1 MIPRLKPDLSWKEI
15 ATLFKLNHSDD
26 TLNFEIA
33 FAELMGQ
40 RHAVF
45 FPYGRTALC
54 FLLEAMSIS
63 GKEVICPAYTCVVVP
78 HAIITAG
85 NEPVF
90 VDSHPQSFNMDWD
103 QVEEA
108 TCEKTAAVIATS
120 IFGHAVDLDSLKA
133 YRKRHPEVIILQDC
147 AHSYTASWKELP
159 VQREGHAA
167 FFGSNVSKIITS
179 IFGGMVTTDDDKLAG
194 QLRENRK
201 ARISET
207 SVLRDLMLRLYLFTV
222 WVSFQENIYG
232 MTNAIERLGLLN
244 RFVRYYDEGKIDM
257 PNDYL
262 FGTTPTQ
269 ARVGQIQCGRY
280 GQIVKNR
287 RIIADF
293 YNENLQNVG
302 DLHLPPSDV
311 GATYS
316 HYVPQTSHREAIMKH
331 ALRKGVQMGQLIE
344 YCIPEMPA
352 YKSRSGCRFN
362 YTVASRLAKET
373 INLPISVGG
382 SIEKAARVVASLK
395 SFPWSS

>member
-15 ATLFKLNHSDD
+15 STLFKLNHSDD
-26 TLNFEIA
+26 TLSFEIA
-33 FAELMGQ
+33 FAQLMGQ

-54 FLLEAMSIS
+54 FLLEAMGIS
-63 GKEVICPAYTCVVVP
+63 DKEVICPAYTCVVVP
-78 HAIITAG
+78 HAIISAG

-90 VDSHPQSFNMDWD
+90 VDSHPQSFNMDWS

-108 TCEKTAAVIATS
+108 TCENTAAVIATS

-133 YRKRHPEVIILQDC
+133 YRQRHPEIIILQDC
-147 AHSYTASWKELP
+147 AHSYKASWKELP

-179 IFGGMVTTDDDKLAG
+179 IFGGLVTTDDDKLAD

-201 ARISET
+201 SQISEI
-207 SVLRDLMLRLYLFTV
+207 SVLRDLILRLYLFAV

-232 MTNAIERLGLLN
+232 ITNAIERLGVLDH
-244 RFVRYYDEGKIDM
+244 FVRYYDEGKIDM

-262 FGTTPTQ
+262 LGTTPTQ
-269 ARVGQIQCGRY
+269 ARVGQIQCERY
-280 GQIVKNR
+280 AEIVENR
-287 RIIADF
+287 RYVAAY

-302 DLHLPPSDV
+302 DLSLPPLEP
-311 GATYS
+311 GATFS

-331 ALRKGVQMGQLIE
+331 ALREGVQIGQIIE

-352 YKSRSGCRFN
+352 YKDRRGCRFN
-362 YTVASRLAKET
+362 YAVASRLAKET
-373 INLPISVGG
+373 INLPISLGG

-395 SFPWSS
+395 SFPWNG